1 MSDKPFTTSSDQLLP
16 FADKGRFSREEIA
29 IKRRKKASKH
39 IPEKQCIFQTEVHF
53 DPEFRNLPEM
63 ESVRQSIVSSPLT
76 INTESISRYLSTM
89 HERWRIQFQL
99 QRLSG
104 VMITPSIA
112 VLSYKVS
119 LNPAEGTSSF
129 SLTKPACKVED
140 TIAQGQWF
148 CQKQLWWDLG
158 LILWKIT
165 SRSSELLSPSSKTRV
180 PGSLCNHT
188 VNQKTDFKTLYYS
201 LLKQKYCILLLLSSP
216 AKTKRNMHPLNVSHR
231 NHTNRIFYKNIF
243 RSINRSLRPSGRT
256 HHTHPKLTLRVCV
269 L

>member
-1 MSDKPFTTSSDQLLP
+1 MSDKPFTTSGDQLLP
-16 FADKGRFSREEIA
+16 FANKGRFSREQIA

-53 DPEFRNLPEM
+53 DREFRNLLEM
-63 ESVRQSIVSSPLT
+63 KSVRESIVSSSLT
-76 INTESISRYLSTM
+76 INTESISSYLSTM

-112 VLSYKVS
+112 VLLYKIS

-148 CQKQLWWDLG
+148 CQKQLWWDLR
-158 LILWKIT
+158 LILWKSRVVVQNYWVPVQKPESLGLYVTTQLIKRQT
-165 SRSSELLSPSSKTRV
+165 SKHCFAVYWNKNTVCSFYYQAQQRLKEICTR
-180 PGSLCNHT
+180 
-188 VNQKTDFKTLYYS
+188 
-201 LLKQKYCILLLLSSP
+201 
-216 AKTKRNMHPLNVSHR
+216 
-231 NHTNRIFYKNIF
+231 
-243 RSINRSLRPSGRT
+243 
-256 HHTHPKLTLRVCV
+256 
-269 L
+269 

>member
-1 MSDKPFTTSSDQLLP
+1 MSDKPFTTSGDQLLP
-16 FADKGRFSREEIA
+16 FANKGRFSRKQIA

-39 IPEKQCIFQTEVHF
+39 IPEKQCIFQNEVHF
-53 DPEFRNLPEM
+53 DREFRNLLEM
-63 ESVRQSIVSSPLT
+63 KSVRESIVSSPLT

-104 VMITPSIA
+104 VMITPAIA
-112 VLSYKVS
+112 VLLYKIS

-140 TIAQGQWF
+140 TIALGQWF
-148 CQKQLWWDLG
+148 CQKQLWWDSR

-180 PGSLCNHT
+180 PESLCNHT
-188 VNQKTDFKTLYYS
+188 INQKTDLKTLFCS
-201 LLKQKYCILLLLSSP
+201 LLK
-216 AKTKRNMHPLNVSHR
+216 
-231 NHTNRIFYKNIF
+231 
-243 RSINRSLRPSGRT
+243 
-256 HHTHPKLTLRVCV
+256 
-269 L
+269 